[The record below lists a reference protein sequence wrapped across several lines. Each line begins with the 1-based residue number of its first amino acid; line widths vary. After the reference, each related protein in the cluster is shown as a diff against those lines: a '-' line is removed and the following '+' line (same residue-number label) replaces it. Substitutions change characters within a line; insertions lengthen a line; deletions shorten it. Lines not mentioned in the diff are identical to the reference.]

1 MAERW
6 DREWI
11 TYFRRGSY
19 FFVDCSCRTMKRGG
33 ASSRVR
39 AALRPSGS
47 TSVVPVSAANPVWD
61 IWAIAC
67 LPEEIA
73 DRDVAD
79 LGCGPGQLGRTISYV
94 TRSYLGVDYSPL
106 ALRVAQL
113 VSPPQAEFVVRTDA
127 DGLARRRGSV
137 DTAFSRHVFIHQ
149 NFQQAV
155 ELAQVAADLLRGGG
169 VLAVD
174 FHRPEVDGNGEF
186 LKPPWLAKGDLDP
199 EHPSR
204 GFYFTD
210 AEIAEVGRAA
220 RAQARGDHRRAGA
233 QLADRAAT
241 ANRRDRSRMRY
252 RISAAVPARRLRVS
266 RTLSATAA
274 MASQSKSSWSVSTTT
289 TSAAARAVV
298 VGVDQRHA
306 GGYVGGG
313 DERIGGRRPRRRRR
327 AAARRRRSPAT
338 RGRRRSSS
346 CTPARARAPS
356 TR

>member
-1 MAERW
+1 VALTVHRVRSAVATRLPTSVRRRNPATHRGGTIKLDASSMAERW

-19 FFVDCSCRTMKRGG
+19 IFVDCSIPNDETRRCVE
-33 ASSRVR
+33 RVR

-47 TSVVPVSAANPVWD
+47 VSVVPVSAANPVWD
-61 IWAIAC
+61 IWTIAC

-113 VSPPQAEFVVRTDA
+113 MSPPQAEFVVRADA

-174 FHRPEVDGNGEF
+174 FHRPEVDSNGEY

-204 GFYFTD
+204 GFYFND
-210 AEIAEVGRAA
+210 AEIAEVGNAA
-220 RAQARGDHRRAGA
+220 RLTLEEIIDAPERNWRIA
-233 QLADRAAT
+233 
-241 ANRRDRSRMRY
+241 RY
-252 RISAAVPARRLRVS
+252 R
-266 RTLSATAA
+266 
-274 MASQSKSSWSVSTTT
+274 K
-289 TSAAARAVV
+289 
-298 VGVDQRHA
+298 
-306 GGYVGGG
+306 
-313 DERIGGRRPRRRRR
+313 
-327 AAARRRRSPAT
+327 
-338 RGRRRSSS
+338 
-346 CTPARARAPS
+346 PS
-356 TR
+356 